1 MQQELNEAQARFEQ
15 YRSQIWRLEN
25 RVRDLR
31 DSERKKRNYR
41 LITCGAEVESMA
53 PEVRGMS
60 ERAFRLLAEQIF
72 SLPEVADLVEHMA
85 DPQEED

>member
-1 MQQELNEAQARFEQ
+1 
-15 YRSQIWRLEN
+15 
-25 RVRDLR
+25 
-31 DSERKKRNYR
+31 
-41 LITCGAEVESMA
+41 MA

-60 ERAFRLLAEQIF
+60 QRDFRLLAEQIF

>member
-31 DSERKKRNYR
+31 DSERKKRNHR

-60 ERAFRLLAEQIF
+60 QRAFRLLAEQIF
-72 SLPEVADLVEHMA
+72 SLPAVADPVEHMA